1 MRRPRGFGKLV
12 KRFVSPAY
20 RTFGSL
26 PLDVDDDDD
35 DMSTSLSLTQK
46 TQIRVGF
53 DDRRF
58 KTSPRLH
65 RDVKFAVPTGT
76 GTDISNS

>member
-26 PLDVDDDDD
+26 LLDVDDDDD
-35 DMSTSLSLTQK
+35 DDMSTFLSLTQI

-53 DDRRF
+53 DR
-58 KTSPRLH
+58 
-65 RDVKFAVPTGT
+65 
-76 GTDISNS
+76 